1 MMFITSLLRILL
13 SLSFLLFCNFAS
25 AQNLMSN
32 TGLTDWP
39 AFRTMVMENHPLAR
53 QAGLFENQASA
64 ALLRARGEFDPKL
77 YTDFENKEFDGK
89 TYFSHTEAGVKL
101 PTGFGLQLRGSYNW
115 ASGTFLNPE
124 MNLPEIGQAALGVEW
139 SVFSGFFLDERRS
152 GLRMAE
158 IGVDQGVAERDMLIN
173 TLLLEGAKVYWNWVL
188 TLNQLIIFEEALR
201 QANIRNVGIREQYL
215 NGANP
220 AIDTLESY
228 IQVQN
233 REMDINFAR
242 VDLQNARLMMTNFI
256 WLEDQTNV
264 NSEMLGVPPDLIQGA
279 YGKLSDQELET
290 LRSIGRTNHPELQFY
305 DAMLR
310 ILEVERRF
318 KNAKRMPVL
327 DVNYNLLGNG
337 WEFLPYTSPEDGL
350 AVMATD
356 IKWGIN
362 FSYPLLNRKA
372 RGDLQ
377 ITDVKIAQTGQT
389 VLQKRQEIDNKIM
402 QYANELNTLSNQ
414 IVLYRDITTNY
425 RILLDGEMEKFRM
438 GESTVFLINIR
449 EQRWIDAQIKFL
461 KLLSEYRKTKA
472 ALYASAGV
480 MTTME

>member
-1 MMFITSLLRILL
+1 MWNPVLFRLFL
-13 SLSFLLFCNFAS
+13 SLFVLFRCTLSN
-25 AQNLMSN
+25 AQINTPE
-32 TGLTDWP
+32 TGLLDWIT
-39 AFRTMVMENHPLAR
+39 FRTVVLENHPFAI
-53 QAGLFENQASA
+53 QAGLFENQAA
-64 ALLRARGEFDPKL
+64 ASLLRARGGFDPKL
-77 YTDFENKEFDGK
+77 YTDIENKEFAGK
-89 TYFSHTEAGVKL
+89 NYFSHTEAGLKV
-101 PTGFGLQLRGSYNW
+101 PTGFGLQLKGSYNW

-124 MNLPEIGQAALGVEW
+124 MTLPEIGQAALGVEW

-158 IGVDQGVAERDMLIN
+158 IGLDQGTAERDMLN
-173 TLLLEGAKVYWNWVL
+173 NALLLEGAKVYWNWVL
-188 TLNQLIIFEEALR
+188 TLNQLLIYEEALR

-215 NGANP
+215 NGANA

-233 REMDINFAR
+233 REMDVNFAR
-242 VDLQNARLMMTNFI
+242 VDLLNARLMMTNFI
-256 WLEDQTNV
+256 WQEDQN
-264 NSEMLGVPPDLIQGA
+264 NIKAELLGVPPDLIQGV
-279 YGKLSDQELET
+279 YGKLSEQELES
-290 LRSIGRTNHPELQFY
+290 LRSIGRTSHPDLRFY
-305 DAMLR
+305 DAKLR
-310 ILEVERRF
+310 SLEVERRL

-337 WEFLPYTSPEDGL
+337 WEFFPYTSPGDGP
-350 AVMATD
+350 AVLATD

-389 VLQKRQEIDNKIM
+389 VLQKRQEIDNKIV

-425 RILLDGEMEKFRM
+425 RILLDGEMEKFRQ
-438 GESTVFLINIR
+438 GESTVFLINTR

-461 KLLSEYRKTKA
+461 KLLGEYRKTKA

-480 MTTME
+480 MSTME

>member
-1 MMFITSLLRILL
+1 MPD
-13 SLSFLLFCNFAS
+13 
-25 AQNLMSN
+25 
-32 TGLTDWP
+32 TGLLDWP

-64 ALLRARGEFDPKL
+64 ALLRARGGFDPKL
-77 YTDFENKEFDGK
+77 YTDFENKEFAGK
-89 TYFSHTEAGVKL
+89 NYFSHTEAGVKV
-101 PTGFGLQLRGSYNW
+101 PTGFGLQLKGSYNW
-115 ASGTFLNPE
+115 ASGTYLNPE
-124 MNLPEIGQAALGVEW
+124 MTLPEIGQAALGVEW
-139 SVFSGFFLDERRS
+139 SVFNGFFLDERRS
-152 GLRMAE
+152 GLQMAE
-158 IGVDQGVAERDMLIN
+158 IGLDQGTAERDILN
-173 TLLLEGAKVYWNWVL
+173 NLLLLEGAKVYWNWVL
-188 TLNQLIIFEEALR
+188 TLNQLMIFEEALR

-242 VDLQNARLMMTNFI
+242 VDLQNARLMMTNFV
-256 WLEDQTNV
+256 WRDDQTSINP
-264 NSEMLGVPPDLIQGA
+264 ELLGAPPDLIQGA

-290 LRSIGRTNHPELQFY
+290 LRNTGRTSHPELRLY
-305 DAMLR
+305 EAKLR
-310 ILEVERRF
+310 ILEVERRL

-327 DVNYNLLGNG
+327 DVNYNILGNG
-337 WEFLPYTSPEDGL
+337 WEFFPYTSPNDGL

-389 VLQKRQEIDNKIM
+389 VLQKRQEIDNKIL

-425 RILLDGEMEKFRM
+425 RILLDGEMEKFRL
-438 GESTVFLINIR
+438 GESTVFLINTR

-480 MTTME
+480 MATME

>member
-1 MMFITSLLRILL
+1 MFTTSLLRMLF
-13 SLSFLLFCNFAS
+13 SLSFLLICNFAS
-25 AQNLMSN
+25 AQNLMSD
-32 TGLTDWP
+32 TGLMDWP

-101 PTGFGLQLRGSYNW
+101 PTGFGLQLKGSYNW

-158 IGVDQGVAERDMLIN
+158 IGVDQGVAERDILN
-173 TLLLEGAKVYWNWVL
+173 NALLLEGAKVYWNWVL
-188 TLNQLIIFEEALR
+188 TLNQLMIFEEALR

-305 DAMLR
+305 DARLR

-389 VLQKRQEIDNKIM
+389 VLQKRQEIENKIM

-425 RILLDGEMEKFRM
+425 RILLDGEMEKFRF
-438 GESTVFLINIR
+438 GESTVFLINTR

>member
-77 YTDFENKEFDGK
+77 YTNFENKEFDGK